1 MLYLNWLN
9 VNLQLCACRAE
20 ALLKLH
26 QLNDAY
32 LALSNIP
39 ELESH
44 TTYPSQLKVFGMHPE
59 AYLFFVQAQIELSM
73 GKLA

>member
-44 TTYPSQLKVFGMHPE
+44 TTYPSQLKVFGMLPE